1 MHFWTGSTFMMNTQR
16 PSPAR
21 PWPLAM
27 ARLRTDQRGGAAI
40 EFAFIAA
47 PLAALMIAI
56 LQTSLVFFAQQN
68 LETCAEKSARR
79 LLVGSSQQS
88 GKTSAQFKNDVCA
101 TLPFFM
107 RTNNCANLM
116 VDVRTATSFSA
127 ASVSQPTLTYDSN
140 GNITNSWQYAPG
152 GGGTINVLRV
162 MYIWK
167 VQKAPFDFD
176 LSTMSNNRRLLFAT
190 AVFKTEPYDS

>member
-1 MHFWTGSTFMMNTQR
+1 MKNAYRLSI
-16 PSPAR
+16 AK
-21 PWPLAM
+21 
-27 ARLRTDQRGGAAI
+27 ARLAAIGRLCADSRGGAAI

-68 LETCAEKSARR
+68 LETTAEKSARL
-79 LLVGSSQQS
+79 LLVGSSQQA
-88 GKTSAQFKNDVCA
+88 GKTSTQFRSDVCA

-116 VDVRTATSFSA
+116 IDVRTVNSFSDA
-127 ASVSQPTLTYDSN
+127 TVSQPSLTYDSN
-140 GNITNSWQYAPG
+140 GNVTNTWQYAPG
-152 GGGTINVLRV
+152 GAGTINVIRV

-167 VQKAPFDFD
+167 VQKGPFSFD
-176 LSTMSNNRRLLFAT
+176 LSTMSSNRRLLFAT
-190 AVFKTEPYDS
+190 AVFKVEPY